1 MRQCLITLGGLALA
15 GVAAFAGGA
24 PVFDLLPDMIVNPHR
39 LEDHEL
45 RDDIVPGRIHLTL
58 SNATPNIGDGP
69 LEVVGGAVVGDRQR
83 VKQRIY
89 RSDGSSFTRR
99 AGFFVFHPEHDHT
112 HLEDWAIYRLR
123 EVLPGDAVGEIVVE
137 GEKTSFCLLDSAVY
151 DSGLPGFPGSGEY
164 FSCGTGTQGISVG
177 FQDIYDKSLPDQWID
192 VTDVT
197 DGTYWLE
204 SEVDPENHVLEKD
217 EANNVARIKVTL
229 ELGNL
234 PEPEPEPVP
243 FGIIALLLAII
254 QALLGL
260 IFGFGG

>member
-1 MRQCLITLGGLALA
+1 MLHRIIVVVGITLA
-15 GVAAFAGGA
+15 GCAAYAGGD
-24 PVFDLLPDMIVNPHR
+24 PVFDLLPDMMVNPHR
-39 LEDHEL
+39 LNDHEL
-45 RDDIVPGRIHLTL
+45 RNDIVPGRVHLTL

-69 LEVVGGAVVGDRQR
+69 LEVVGGAVAGDRQR

-123 EVLPGDAVGEIVVE
+123 EVLPGDGVGAIVVE

-151 DSGLPGFPGSGEY
+151 DSGLPGFPGSPQY
-164 FSCGTGTQGISVG
+164 FSCGTGTQGVSVG
-177 FQDIYDKSLPDQWID
+177 FQDVYDKSLPDQWID
-192 VTDVT
+192 VTGVT

-217 EANNVARIKVTL
+217 ETNNLARIKVTL

-234 PEPEPEPVP
+234 PQPDPEPVP
-243 FGIIALLLAII
+243 FGLLALLLAII
-254 QALLGL
+254 RTLLALILSIGA
-260 IFGFGG
+260 